1 MCGNF
6 FFDKVKLSRS
16 ATSLKTRFLKT
27 RYILVDFA
35 KFARI
40 HLCRTRPGDCIIAVS
55 MVVKNWQTKLNYGT
69 KTKRR
74 YQFEP
79 EV

>member
-27 RYILVDFA
+27 RYILVNFA
-35 KFARI
+35 
-40 HLCRTRPGDCIIAVS
+40 
-55 MVVKNWQTKLNYGT
+55 KLNYGT